1 MNTTAQKS
9 WPKTADGATDWE
21 AVFEDPDGGL
31 VQLVTRAQT
40 LDALNEC
47 ASVVIR
53 SLFTRKGDE
62 AEVVRFMKLL
72 DFAITKGRKTDDAP
86 QTRTSVEFLLRRI
99 KQELIDKATAYI
111 AQKNSK
117 QAIERRA
124 VRLSKN
130 KSRLMAVAAGIVV
143 LVIGGS
149 VAAWLLSSPAE
160 LADNAD
166 PSDTTAQSDPI
177 RTGPR
182 QPAKPSPR
190 RKKRRP
196 NLRQKS
202 QRKKKKPTPQNVFPK
217 AVMLKPFYW
226 SYEVKGGGV
235 SIFPIN
241 R

>member
-9 WPKTADGATDWE
+9 WPKTADGTTDCE

-99 KQELIDKATAYI
+99 KQERIDKATAYI

-124 VRLSKN
+124 VRSSKN

-160 LADNAD
+160 LADNAA
-166 PSDTTAQSDPI
+166 PSDTTAQSDPN
-177 RTGPR
+177 GPPAAR
-182 QPAKPSPR
+182 ETVAAAEKTPPEPAPKKPAKE
-190 RKKRRP
+190 
-196 NLRQKS
+196 
-202 QRKKKKPTPQNVFPK
+202 KKPTPQNVFPK